1 MAHDPVIV
9 LKDIVKNYG
18 PVPAVRGIDLA
29 VEHGEFLALIG
40 PSGCGK
46 TSTLR
51 MIAGLETPSAGDVF
65 IDGKRVNDVKPWR
78 RDTPMVWQ
86 NFTLFPHMNVA
97 ENIEYGLRMRGVPR
111 AERDARVRKVVETVG
126 LTGMEARSVLQLSG
140 GQKQRVGLARAI
152 VLDPKILLLDEPL
165 GALDAKIGRSMQR
178 ELSRLHRELGIT
190 FVYVTH
196 NQSEAMAMADR
207 IVIMND
213 GRIEQI
219 GTPHEVYRKPQSRFV
234 AEFVGANNVIS
245 GEIASLAGNR
255 ASIASAAGRFEV
267 EVPADRIVRVGE
279 PAIFIVGADKIAI
292 VDGTV
297 PHPNRVSGRVVAAEF
312 SGAVAQLFVETD
324 QGAEFRVQ
332 KASSQVDETATTI
345 GAQLE
350 LSWSSADTYL
360 LPGER

>member
-1 MAHDPVIV
+1 MANAPIIALSNVT
-9 LKDIVKNYG
+9 KSYG
-18 PVPAVRGIDLA
+18 SVEAVRGIDLE
-29 VEHGEFLALIG
+29 VQDGEFLAIIG

-51 MIAGLETPSAGDVF
+51 MIAGLEKPSGGDIF

-78 RDTPMVWQ
+78 RDTPLVWQ

-97 ENIEYGLRMRGVPR
+97 QNIEYGLRMRGVPR
-111 AERDARVRKVVETVG
+111 AERDVRVRNVVQTVG
-126 LTGMEARSVLQLSG
+126 LAGMEGRSVLQLSG

-152 VLDPKILLLDEPL
+152 VLDPKTLLLDEPL

-178 ELSRLHRELGIT
+178 ELRRLHHELGIT

-207 IVIMND
+207 IVIMNE

-234 AEFVGANNVIS
+234 AEFVGANNVI
-245 GEIASLAGNR
+245 AGNV
-255 ASIASAAGRFEV
+255 ATLAAGRATIATPSGNFEV
-267 EVPADRIVRVGE
+267 DLPADRAIRVGE
-279 PAIFIVGADKIAI
+279 SAIFIIGADKIAI
-292 VDGTV
+292 AGGSPSDKNHVT
-297 PHPNRVSGRVVAAEF
+297 GRVVAAEF

-324 QGAEFRVQ
+324 QGVEFRVQ

-345 GAQLE
+345 GSQLN

-360 LPGER
+360 LPGTN

>member
-1 MAHDPVIV
+1 MAQDPVIV
-9 LKDIVKNYG
+9 LSGIAKSYG
-18 PVPAVRGIDLA
+18 PVPAVRGIDLT
-29 VEHGEFLALIG
+29 VQHGEFLALIG

-51 MIAGLETPSAGDVF
+51 MIAGLETPSAGDIF

-78 RDTPMVWQ
+78 RDTPLVWQ

-111 AERDARVRKVVETVG
+111 AERDARIRKVVETVG
-126 LTGMEARSVLQLSG
+126 LGGMETRSVLQLSG

-234 AEFVGANNVIS
+234 AEFVGANNVVT
-245 GEIASLAGNR
+245 GEIASFTGNR
-255 ASIASAAGRFEV
+255 ASIATAAGRFEV
-267 EVPADRIVRVGE
+267 ELPADRSVRVGDQ
-279 PAIFIVGADKIAI
+279 AIFIVGADKIAI
-292 VDGTV
+292 AEGNSSN
-297 PHPNRVSGRVVAAEF
+297 PNQVSGRVVAAEF
-312 SGAVAQLFVETD
+312 SGAVAQLFVETE
-324 QGAEFRVQ
+324 QGTEFRVQ

-345 GAQLE
+345 GAQLN